1 MEVLLLTVLQLE
13 LHTAELSKIEPD
25 IRLFHSD
32 LQYPCGKAFPPQ
44 IHPHQVLLIQL
55 NLQHYQNRK
64 TFSAE
69 F

>member
-32 LQYPCGKAFPPQ
+32 LQYPCGKGFTRTG
-44 IHPHQVLLIQL
+44 VLGNDFFGLLSFQGM
-55 NLQHYQNRK
+55 K
-64 TFSAE
+64 F
-69 F
+69 